1 MIDYASALADVV
13 LSQSSPIFVRMLD
26 TSLIREDFPILRH
39 EVYDRPLV
47 YFDNAATTQKPR
59 CVVEKIEEAYY
70 NVNANIHRGVHYL
83 SQQATEAHEAARESV
98 RAFLNA
104 SSSSEIIFTRG
115 TTEAINLV
123 ASSYARSC
131 MRPGDEVIVTA
142 MEHHSNIV
150 PWQLQGMRLR
160 VIPLDE
166 RGGLDLEVLPG
177 LFNDRTRMVAIT
189 HMSNVL
195 GTVNPIAEIARV
207 AHAHG
212 VPIMVDGAQAVAHR
226 TIDVQATDVDFY
238 AFSSHKIYGPTGIGV
253 LYGKVE
259 WLDRIPPY
267 QGGGEMIRNVSFEQT
282 TYNELPYKFEA
293 GTPDFIGST
302 ALAVALDYVRRI
314 GLDAIARH
322 EHELLRYATER
333 LSAIPGMRIIGHVP
347 EKSSVLSFLAGDIH
361 PYDLGMILDR
371 LGIAIRTGHHCA
383 EPLMHVLGVE
393 GTARASFALYNTKA
407 EIDAL
412 AEGIERARKMF

>member
-1 MIDYASALADVV
+1 
-13 LSQSSPIFVRMLD
+13 MLD
-26 TSLIREDFPILRH
+26 IERIREDFPILRR

-59 CVVEKIEEAYY
+59 CVVEKIEAAYY
-70 NVNANIHRGVHYL
+70 NVNANIHRGVHFL
-83 SQQATEAHEAARESV
+83 SQQATEAHEAARETV

-104 SSSSEIIFTRG
+104 PSSAEIIFTRG

-123 ASSYARSC
+123 ASSYARAC
-131 MRPGDEVIVTA
+131 MQPGDEVIVTA

-160 VIPLDE
+160 VIPIDE
-166 RGGLDLEVLPG
+166 RGTLDLEALPG
-177 LFNDRTRMVAIT
+177 LFTDRTRIVAVT

-195 GTVNPIAEIARV
+195 GTVNPVAEIARV

-212 VPIMVDGAQAVAHR
+212 VPILVDGAQAVAHR
-226 TIDVQATDVDFY
+226 AVDVQAADVDFY
-238 AFSSHKIYGPTGIGV
+238 AFSSHKIYGPTCMGV
-253 LYGKVE
+253 LYGKAE

-267 QGGGEMIRNVSFEQT
+267 QGGGEMIRNVSFEHT

-302 ALAVALDYVRRI
+302 ALATALDYVQRI
-314 GLDAIARH
+314 GLDAIAEH

-333 LSAIPGMRIIGHVP
+333 LGAIPGMRFIGQAP
-347 EKSSVLSFLAGDIH
+347 EKGSVLSFLVGDIH

-383 EPLMHVLGVE
+383 EPLMHLLGVE

-407 EIDAL
+407 EVDAL
-412 AEGIERARKMF
+412 AEGIERAQKMF